1 MASGD
6 EELVNDVLI
15 DSKSGEHGT
24 LATATSTSGHQVWPR
39 RFRLFLESPRLCG
52 WQRQLDADARVA
64 M

>member
-15 DSKSGEHGT
+15 ASTSGEHGT
-24 LATATSTSGHQVWPR
+24 LATATRTSGHQVWPR
-39 RFRLFLESPRLCG
+39 PLSSFLESPRRCG
-52 WQRQLDADARVA
+52 WQRQLDADTRVP